1 MSPNSQDFHLFGL
14 DLRALWH
21 SVRSPWQNMHR
32 WPALAWLTPEIP
44 IRVLRTNGE
53 DALWQGSRQEL
64 VPLGENASTT
74 RFQAVE
80 LPEER
85 ILRRSL
91 VLPALP
97 DAETFQ
103 AVSLEIHA
111 LSPFAASDLVWGYS
125 AGPAEQGV
133 VRIEAAMASRKQVEH
148 YVQSLDTRLQGAQ
161 PPEVWAPLN
170 GKLPIVM
177 AGFGESKRTQ
187 YAGRKRHI
195 GYALLALLFGI
206 VIALAVTP
214 TAQLRLR
221 AVEAVNAYTEVHV
234 RTLPLAQRRE
244 ELVKTT
250 ERLGMISEM
259 MGGRVDP
266 LRVLDLLT
274 QALPDNTS
282 LLNLSVQGLKVNVS
296 GQTANAAVLMQ
307 HLSTQPGIRDVK
319 APSAAIRPLGVN
331 KDSFTIEFTLD
342 PKALVPAAAVAVSA
356 GAVEPAAVPPSPA
369 SAAASAP
376 TEPSKPAKP

>member
-21 SVRSPWQNMHR
+21 SMRSPWQNMHR
-32 WPALAWLTPEIP
+32 SPALAWLTPEIP

-53 DALWQGSRQEL
+53 DAVWQGSRQGL

-97 DAETFQ
+97 DAETLQ

-111 LSPFAASDLVWGYS
+111 ISPFAASDLVWGYS
-125 AGPAEQGV
+125 AGPPEQGV
-133 VRIEAAMASRKQVEH
+133 VHIETAMASRKQVEH
-148 YVQSLDTRLQGAQ
+148 YVQSWDVRLKGAQ

-170 GKLPIVM
+170 GNLPIVL
-177 AGFGESKRTQ
+177 AGFGESKRAQ
-187 YAGRKRHI
+187 HAGRKRHI
-195 GYALLALLFGI
+195 GYALLAFLFGI

-259 MGGRVDP
+259 MGSRVDP

-319 APSAAIRPLGVN
+319 APSAATRPLGVN

-342 PKALVPAAAVAVSA
+342 PKALSPAAAVALSA
-356 GAVEPAAVPPSPA
+356 GVVEPVAVPQSPA
-369 SAAASAP
+369 SATARAP
-376 TEPSKPAKP
+376 AEPSKPAKP